1 MEERAKLAKLRII
14 AKHLGEQS
22 DELKR
27 ELMRDSQKQ
36 QRIVAD
42 MEGEGVV
49 APASPEE
56 VKIPALSPGAWFFF
70 ASRRVIPVV

>member
-1 MEERAKLAKLRII
+1 VEERAKLAKLRII

-56 VKIPALSPGAWFFF
+56 VEFPALAPGT
-70 ASRRVIPVV
+70 